1 MTNWVSIERV
11 ILLILGA
18 VNIGATALLAAA
30 GDTLQGQ
37 EKVALVVL
45 VAVIQYVIVQL
56 HSWGD
61 YSPGD
66 SVTKPGA

>member
-45 VAVIQYVIVQL
+45 VAVIQYVVVQL

-61 YSPGD
+61 YSPGE
-66 SVTKPGA
+66 SGTKPGA

>member
-30 GDTLQGQ
+30 GDTLASQ

-45 VAVIQYVIVQL
+45 VAVIQYVVVQL

-61 YSPGD
+61 YSPAESG
-66 SVTKPGA
+66 TKPAA